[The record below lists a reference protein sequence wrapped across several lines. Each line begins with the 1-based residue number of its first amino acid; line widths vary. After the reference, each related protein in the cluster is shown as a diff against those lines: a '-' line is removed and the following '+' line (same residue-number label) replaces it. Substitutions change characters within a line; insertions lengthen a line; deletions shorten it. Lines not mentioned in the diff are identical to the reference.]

1 MSEPSFSEE
10 THSAVGARAAG
21 RDDQERIGAR
31 DPELNCGHAAQPLR
45 RPGVETGAYRSEVAV
60 RSANSRLEKKH
71 FYKIVQSPV
80 GALKLVASED
90 GLAAIL
96 WENDDPH
103 RVRLNIVA
111 EDKGRAVLLETE
123 RQLQEY
129 FDGRRKSFKLRL
141 DFAGTQ
147 FQCRVWSALLEI
159 PFGETR
165 SYAEI
170 ARRIGSPKAVRAVGA
185 ANGRNPI
192 SIVAPCH
199 RVIGA
204 NGKLT
209 GFAGGLTTKAFL
221 LGLEGARTPT
231 I

>member
-1 MSEPSFSEE
+1 MTEQSFPEE
-10 THSAVGARAAG
+10 IHSAIGTRAGGKDDPERICALDPEVIGGRAA
-21 RDDQERIGAR
+21 Q
-31 DPELNCGHAAQPLR
+31 LLR
-45 RPGVETGAYRSEVAV
+45 RPRAETSEYRSEVAV
-60 RSANSRLEKKH
+60 RSANSRLKKKH
-71 FYKIVQSPV
+71 FYKIVKSPV
-80 GALKLVASED
+80 GALKLVASEA

-96 WENDDPH
+96 WENDDPR

-111 EDKGRAVLLETE
+111 EDKGHAVLLETE
-123 RQLQEY
+123 RQLKEY
-129 FDGRRKSFKLRL
+129 FDGRRKSFQLRL
-141 DFAGTQ
+141 DFAGTR
-147 FQCRVWSALLEI
+147 FQSRVWSALLEI

-199 RVIGA
+199 RVIGS

-209 GFAGGLTTKAFL
+209 GFAGGLTIKAFL